1 VVETLSMIKELSV
14 TFPAKHS
21 LGSLY
26 VAERAFP
33 HQRKWIGDAKG
44 TVDVKLAADK
54 LFGLALGQ
62 LGTEGFSSMS
72 SEDLARINS
81 LDFSAS
87 FFNEKTAQ
95 SASVLANSMPE
106 LLELR
111 LDFLKLGARELSAA
125 KNFQTVQTLWLTG
138 TEIGDDVVEVVAA
151 QGNIVNLVIK
161 KTRITDGG
169 MTKLANMGNLQTLNL
184 PSQITDAGLQIIGG
198 FPVLAK
204 LDVSFTSITDQGIDH
219 LSRLRS
225 LSDLYLSDT
234 KVTDAVFPFLL
245 KIPSLKTIFLSG
257 TVVTDAGIVQ
267 LENLPELEHLE
278 LRDTR
283 ATEMGVARL
292 RQKLPNCAIFGP

>member
-1 VVETLSMIKELSV
+1 VVETVSMIKELCV

-72 SEDLARINS
+72 SEDLSRINS

-138 TEIGDDVVEVVAA
+138 TEIGDDVVEVIAS

-161 KTRITDGG
+161 KTRITDSG
-169 MTKLANMGNLQTLNL
+169 MTKLANMGNLQILNL

-198 FPVLAK
+198 FPALTK
-204 LDVSFTSITDQGIDH
+204 LDASFTSITDPGIDH
-219 LSRLRS
+219 LSRLRT
-225 LSDLYLSDT
+225 LTDLFLSDT
-234 KVTDAVFPFLL
+234 KVTDAVFPYLL
-245 KIPSLKTIFLSG
+245 KIASLKTIFLSG
-257 TVVTDAGIVQ
+257 TIVTDAGIVQ
-267 LENLPELEHLE
+267 LENLPQLEHLE

-283 ATEMGVARL
+283 ATEMGIARL